1 MRFDTQARFLLCT
14 LLVFA
19 LVTGGLGCT
28 LLEESSG
35 EATEDV
41 IESGD
46 IWTPSEEN
54 GLTPINQLEFPC
66 DVSNLAPGI
75 DLELLRELGL
85 YHLDLINADRAFFE
99 AESDGATDLVWNDTL
114 WVVALC
120 HSKDMC
126 DRDYF
131 SHYSPEGDDVGDRI
145 EEVTT
150 QSKWA
155 WGENLAYSW
164 SSWINNQS
172 GFDVFLTVVAGH
184 HDGYMDECQCSEGC
198 PSGKIAGHRTN
209 ILNPDFTD
217 VGIGEWY
224 CEADGA
230 MFNTQVFWRTDLGK
244 AKSNPYCANGFTADP
259 PEPWTTAP

>member
-1 MRFDTQARFLLCT
+1 MRLESKVRCLLFC
-14 LLVFA
+14 LLLTVSA
-19 LVTGGLGCT
+19 IGGLGCT
-28 LLEESSG
+28 ILGGSSEG
-35 EATEDV
+35 SSEDV
-41 IESGD
+41 IQLGD
-46 IWTPSEEN
+46 SWAPEEKE
-54 GLTPINQLEFPC
+54 GLTPVNELDFPC

-75 DLELLRELGL
+75 DLELLRDLGL
-85 YHLDLINADRAFFE
+85 YHLDLVNADRAYFE
-99 AESDGATDLVWNDTL
+99 AESDGATALVWNDTL

-120 HSKDMC
+120 HAQDMC
-126 DRDYF
+126 QRDYF

-150 QSKWA
+150 QSKWS

-172 GFDVFLTVVAGH
+172 GFDVFLTVVAVH
-184 HDGYMDECQCSEGC
+184 HNGYMDECQCTEGC
-198 PSGKIAGHRTN
+198 ASGKIAGHRTN

-224 CEADGA
+224 CEEDGA

-244 AKSNPYCANGFTADP
+244 AKSNPYCSNGFTADP